1 MLDTNLH
8 RIGQAS
14 QWQDSGKILNTISPR
29 EPWQYRTSIMKIII
43 YKNSHGLSDFI
54 KVLCLILVSTMDQ
67 GEVQYV
73 IVWYNTIPIPSQQ
86 TEATKSDPFVGRL
99 PEGYFFCDIVR
110 LWLCSL
116 V

>member
-1 MLDTNLH
+1 
-8 RIGQAS
+8 
-14 QWQDSGKILNTISPR
+14 
-29 EPWQYRTSIMKIII
+29 MKIII

-99 PEGYFFCDIVR
+99 PEGYFFVILWDCGSVHLCDPKTLKKFFFASI
-110 LWLCSL
+110 SL
-116 V
+116 KTSGKTHEC